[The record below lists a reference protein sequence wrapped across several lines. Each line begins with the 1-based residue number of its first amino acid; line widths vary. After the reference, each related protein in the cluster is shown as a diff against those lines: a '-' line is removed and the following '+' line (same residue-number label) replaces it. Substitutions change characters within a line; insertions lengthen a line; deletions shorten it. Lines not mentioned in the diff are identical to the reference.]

1 MIYKNILKMFFDVVE
16 GNSDKTALL
25 YKKSNRYVS
34 INYNEFREKVINFAS
49 GLISIGIARG
59 ERIAILSE
67 NRPEWAISDL
77 GIMHS
82 GALTV
87 PFYTSLP
94 PKQIEYLLKVS
105 GAKSI
110 IISNLKQLEKIQKIY
125 QNLNFLKLVITLFE
139 PEKKYNFE
147 IKTFNDIIDLGRKN
161 FIENK
166 GKLDELSEQ
175 IDSDDTFTIIYTSG
189 TTGISKGVILT
200 HRNILSNVESAL
212 KVLSIT
218 DKDMFLSF
226 LPLSHILERMA
237 GQFIPIYKGA
247 SIAYAESLSTLKYNI
262 IEAKPTV
269 IIAVPRIFE
278 KMYEVIKHNI
288 EKKSSLIKRILLWS
302 LNGGVKYEKEK
313 QKGKISLYTKIK
325 KITGDKLIYKKLR
338 GLTGGR
344 LRFYICGGAH
354 LNKNIGEFFDS
365 AGIKIIEGY
374 GLTETS
380 PVIAVNRLDEYRL
393 GTVGKP
399 LPDIDVKISKDG
411 EILTRGP
418 CVMKGY
424 YNDEQSTKLAI
435 DDEGWFHTGD
445 IGFLDKDGFLT
456 ITDRKKDIIVIS
468 SGKNIAPQLIEE
480 LVLTSKYINQAV
492 VLGHKKKFIS
502 ALIVPHF
509 QNIKIYAELK
519 KILYKTIDE
528 LIEHNTIYQLIKIE
542 IEKVSRNLSDC
553 EKVKKFTLLK
563 KEFDIESEEL
573 TPTLK
578 IKRNVIEKKYAEIIN
593 NMYI

>member
-34 INYNEFREKVINFAS
+34 INYNEFRKKVINFAS

-125 QNLNFLKLVITLFE
+125 QNLNFLKLLITLFE

-212 KVLSIT
+212 KALSIT

-247 SIAYAESLSTLKYNI
+247 SIAYAESLSTLKENI

-302 LNGGVKYEKEK
+302 LNGGVEYEKEK

-380 PVIAVNRLDEYRL
+380 PVIAVNRLDEYQL

-399 LPDIDVKISKDG
+399 LPGIDVKISKDG

-424 YNDEQSTKLAI
+424 YNDEQSTKLTI

>member
-16 GNSDKTALL
+16 GNSDETALL

-125 QNLNFLKLVITLFE
+125 QNLNFLKLLITLFE

-212 KVLSIT
+212 KALSIT

-247 SIAYAESLSTLKYNI
+247 SIAYAESLSTLKENI

-302 LNGGVKYEKEK
+302 LNGGVEYEKEK

-380 PVIAVNRLDEYRL
+380 PVIAVNRLDEYQL

-399 LPDIDVKISKDG
+399 LPGIDVKISKDG

-424 YNDEQSTKLAI
+424 YNDEQSTKLTI

>member
-247 SIAYAESLSTLKYNI
+247 SIAYAESLSTLKENI

-302 LNGGVKYEKEK
+302 LNGGVEYEKEK
-313 QKGKISLYTKIK
+313 QKGKISLYTKIRK
-325 KITGDKLIYKKLR
+325 TTGDKLIYKKLR

-380 PVIAVNRLDEYRL
+380 PVIAVNRLDEYQL

-399 LPDIDVKISKDG
+399 LPGIDVKISKDG

-424 YNDEQSTKLAI
+424 YNDEQSTKLTI

>member
-16 GNSDKTALL
+16 GNSDETALL

-212 KVLSIT
+212 KALSIT

-247 SIAYAESLSTLKYNI
+247 SIAYAESLSTLKENI

-302 LNGGVKYEKEK
+302 LNGGVEYEKEK
-313 QKGKISLYTKIK
+313 QKGKISLYTKIR

-380 PVIAVNRLDEYRL
+380 PVIAVNRLDEYQL

-399 LPDIDVKISKDG
+399 LPGIDVKISKDG

-528 LIEHNTIYQLIKIE
+528 LIEHNIIYQLIKIE